1 MMIIRQAGL
10 GAALAL
16 GMAAFA
22 EAQVAGIPVYYNP
35 SGGTGFSV
43 AGNLGFPNDDAGGG
57 SAYAVSGGLGAGP
70 LYFTATLGRRDLD
83 QAGVDAEMTYGAT
96 ASFRLIGG
104 GLMPV
109 AVAVQGGVGY
119 VDFSGTT
126 SLDIP
131 VGVAI
136 APSLPL
142 FPLKPWFAPRV
153 HYTRVEIP
161 SGTGSSTESATSLG
175 FSAGVNFN
183 LLLGLGFHAA
193 VDVVKVSDKL
203 DPDEPTFTT
212 FGIGAHWNFRVP
224 LM

>member
-1 MMIIRQAGL
+1 MIVRQAGL
-10 GAALAL
+10 GAVLAL
-16 GMAAFA
+16 GMAVVA

-57 SAYAVSGGLGAGP
+57 NAYAVSGGLGAGP

-83 QAGVDAEMTYGAT
+83 LAGVDAEMTYGAT
-96 ASFRLIGG
+96 ASLRLIGG

-109 AVAVQGGVGY
+109 ALGVQAGVGY
-119 VDFSGTT
+119 IDVGGNSQIDVP
-126 SLDIP
+126 I
-131 VGVAI
+131 GVAI

-142 FPLKPWFAPRV
+142 FPLKPWVAPRV
-153 HYTRVEIP
+153 QITRVDIP
-161 SGTGSSTESATSLG
+161 SGTGTSTETATSLG
-175 FSAGVNFN
+175 LSAGVNFN

-193 VDVVKVSDKL
+193 IDVVKVSDKL
-203 DPDEPTFTT
+203 DPDEPTATT